1 MKLLVDGLSILVDN
15 WQFVI
20 AILFMM
26 VASQFLIGSMIRK
39 LFDDGLSPDEY
50 CSLGMAGWLLPASL
64 LSLLW
69 YLSKVV
75 QVPQSGF
82 LFIFIIAIILFV
94 CVAFLRQGIQT
105 VHAPKPIVWALFGFL
120 GISII
125 LRLAF
130 VSKTIIPMYFDSAQ
144 HYLYIK
150 NFMADYGYPGADG
163 AFKWLTANYYHFGFH
178 ILTAFTAAT
187 LHVDIKNA
195 MLILGQMILAIMP
208 ISLFF
213 IIKRETRSNHAGIFA
228 VLLAGFGWYM
238 PAYAVN
244 WGKYPALA
252 SLPIIQFVL
261 SMVYLTFHHQSAGP
275 TRKRWVF
282 NAILGLGIL
291 ISIFFHSRSLL
302 IFGIAILS
310 WVLGMWWRKLPG
322 IFQSVVVLVLVLGI
336 IIEGLLTQGQ
346 DVLKPLL
353 DPYLNNGS
361 LTTSIILFLTF
372 FAIKV
377 YPNLAFSSI
386 VSIFLFIGSL
396 FIPVVG
402 LIPGHGNLTLLDRP
416 FVEMILYLPLSLL
429 GGLGLAGLCEYL
441 QDAQGRFGN
450 IRFLL
455 AKYAGT
461 LFIGLILINTIVQY
475 EFYPSDCCSIV
486 GRDDLIVI
494 DWMDKNLPP
503 RAHILISTTELMVLP
518 SNPFQGYVGGDAGTW
533 IPPLIN
539 RRTFTLPYD
548 SNFGQQDILDI
559 LCNRGIDYIYVGE
572 TGQTF
577 NDSQIKANPSWYN
590 ALLSMSKAGVY
601 QVIGC
606 D

>member
-1 MKLLVDGLSILVDN
+1 MKLLVDGLSILMDN

-20 AILFMM
+20 AILLIMI
-26 VASQFLIGSMIRK
+26 ASQFLMGSMIRK
-39 LFDDGLSPDEY
+39 YFNDGLSSDEY

-69 YLSKVV
+69 YSLKVV

-82 LFIFIIAIILFV
+82 LSIIVIIFFT
-94 CVAFLRQGIQT
+94 CVAFLRQGTQGIHT
-105 VHAPKPIVWALFGFL
+105 PKPIVWALFGFL

-125 LRLAF
+125 LRLSF

-150 NFMADYGYPGADG
+150 NFMAGDGYPGADG
-163 AFKWLTANYYHFGFH
+163 TFKWLTANYYHFGFH

-195 MLILGQMILAIMP
+195 MLILGQMILATTPM
-208 ISLFF
+208 SLFF
-213 IIKRETRSNHAGIFA
+213 IIKRETGSIGAGVFA
-228 VLLAGFGWYM
+228 VLLASFGWYM
-238 PAYAVN
+238 PAYVVN

-261 SMVYLTFHHQSAGP
+261 SMAYLSFHHKSAGS
-275 TRKRWVF
+275 TRRRWVF

-291 ISIFFHSRSLL
+291 IAIFFHSRSLV

-310 WVLGMWWRKLPG
+310 WIMGSWWRKLPR
-322 IFQSVVVLVLVLGI
+322 IFQFTVVLALIIGI
-336 IIEGLLTQGQ
+336 IFEAIFTQGQ

-386 VSIFLFIGSL
+386 VLIFLFIGSL
-396 FIPVVG
+396 FIPVMG
-402 LIPGHGNLTLLDRP
+402 LIPGYENLTLLDRP

-429 GGLGLAGLCEYL
+429 GGLGLAGLFRYL
-441 QDAQGRFGN
+441 QDARRRFEN
-450 IRFLL
+450 IRLPL
-455 AKYAGT
+455 EKYAGF
-461 LFIGLILINTIVQY
+461 LFIGLILINTIVHY
-475 EFYPSDCCSIV
+475 EFYPSDCCNIV

-518 SNPFQGYVGGDAGTW
+518 SNPFQGYVGGDAGIW
-533 IPPLIN
+533 ISPLIN

-548 SNFGQQDILDI
+548 SNFGQQNILDI
-559 LCNRGIDYIYVGE
+559 LCNRGINYIYVGE

-577 NDSQIKANPSWYN
+577 NDAQIRAHPAWYN

-606 D
+606 N